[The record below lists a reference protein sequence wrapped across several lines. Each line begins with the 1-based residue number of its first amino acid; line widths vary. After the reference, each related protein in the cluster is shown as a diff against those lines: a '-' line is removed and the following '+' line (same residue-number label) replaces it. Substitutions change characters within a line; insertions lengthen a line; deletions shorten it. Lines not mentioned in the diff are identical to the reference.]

1 MGVRKIS
8 QKALEKLRL
17 KNIPPTPNAYFEA
30 FHEVAKA
37 EGEKE
42 FDWRL
47 LWLKKF
53 DKGTQNQLKNAKN
66 PNEFVEILAK
76 ILKEYKESDMTRHEY
91 YLKALSQVLLS
102 AITDV
107 LSVSAKSRYHV
118 LFKQSA
124 LDSPKATQ
132 KLYRYWEAFRKSQI
146 HTNVLKKIVGIIVK
160 SLRISDF
167 YRVADKDVSQTLSNL
182 AMHPESLSDLRMLE
196 YLETQLNLFS
206 PQTLN
211 EQKLDSEV
219 AENLSAC
226 ESETQTYCVVI
237 FQVDHQDSQD
247 SSFFEYV
254 DAQEKAIKILKTM
267 CVQKLGESVLLKHQ
281 GNRFAFLFP
290 STTDVE
296 LLDKITPIQ
305 QQLQAQK
312 FSYKGVMF
320 SFKFSI
326 KILQRKNFE
335 SFEKMSEAL
344 CKELC

>member
-17 KNIPPTPNAYFEA
+17 KNTPPTPNAYFEA
-30 FHEVAKA
+30 FYEVAKA

-47 LWLKKF
+47 SWLKKF
-53 DKGTQNQLKNAKN
+53 DKDTQNRLKNAKN
-66 PNEFVEILAK
+66 PNEFIETLAK
-76 ILKEYKESDMTRHEY
+76 ILKEHKESDITRHEH

-107 LSVSAKSRYHV
+107 LSASAKNRYHV
-118 LFKQSA
+118 LFKQNA
-124 LDSPKATQ
+124 LNSSKATQ
-132 KLYRYWEAFRKSQI
+132 RLYRYWEAFRKSQL

-160 SLRISDF
+160 SLRISGF
-167 YRVADKDVSQTLSNL
+167 HKVANKDTSKILANL
-182 AMHPESLSDLRMLE
+182 AMHPESLTDLRMLE

-206 PQTLN
+206 PQTLS
-211 EQKLDSEV
+211 EQKLDSEIS
-219 AENLSAC
+219 ENLSAC
-226 ESETQTYCVVI
+226 ESKTQTYCVVI
-237 FQVDHQDSQD
+237 FQVDYQDSQD

-267 CVQKLGESVLLKHQ
+267 CVQKLGESILLKHQ

-290 STTDVE
+290 FTTDAE

-320 SFKFSI
+320 SFRFSI

-335 SFEKMSEAL
+335 SFEKMSEEL
-344 CKELC
+344 RKELC